1 MSIKTVFSSA
11 SLLSLVLLSSHA
23 AAFSL
28 APGSLEANINNDAVQ
43 VEYDKPLP
51 GAGNLHMNGGLLY
64 SEEHD
69 SSSWVGTLGLQG
81 VETDNRT
88 YRAAIG
94 GRLYGYSAPGSN
106 SGSALAFGGLFY
118 HVIPGAQRVSLG
130 AYGWYAPKVTSFG
143 KTESLYEVGA
153 RVAYRAIQN
162 TDIFLGYRHLQL
174 ETNRFDDTIE
184 KGPHVGFRLNF

>member
-1 MSIKTVFSSA
+1 MTIRNLLSSA
-11 SLLSLVLLSSHA
+11 SLLSLALLGSQA
-23 AAFSL
+23 NAFTL
-28 APGSLEANINNDAVQ
+28 APGALEANINNDALQ
-43 VEYDKPLP
+43 IEYDKPLT

-69 SSSWVGTLGLQG
+69 DSSWVGTLGLQG

-106 SGSALAFGGLFY
+106 SGTALAFGGLFY

-174 ETNRFDDTIE
+174 ETKRFDEAIE
-184 KGPHVGFRLNF
+184 KGVHVGFRLNF